1 MKASSLYT
9 KNYFGGVTIRKK
21 PIYIGVHVCGGGG
34 GGVPSEKNT
43 IIGVHMIPLK
53 F

>member
-34 GGVPSEKNT
+34 GTIRKNT

>member
-34 GGVPSEKNT
+34 GGTIRKNT